1 MNLTNA
7 MRVLGRHKILLIL
20 GILIALLAAFATAF
34 KVETLSLTPRT
45 TPQYQA
51 PTQLLVTDST
61 SVYSSRNPA
70 QAVPQGQTAATA
82 RDLSSLTVVY
92 AYLASSDEIQ
102 KKVEAQLGKLS
113 TKESI
118 TADQRTT
125 QPTSTTNTGTYRLPI
140 LEIIG
145 TSPNPDRAEQ
155 ITAAATKAFETE
167 VAAQQAAAGVNP
179 ASRVHF
185 QTIRAEKAAVADGS
199 NPILAVV
206 AIGLGVFIAFLAII
220 FAVDNVRTS
229 RRESA
234 AHPTVAPPTAVARPF
249 PVAPEPQGAQ
259 AAYAVQATPAAPSYP
274 FAPSSPPRYPE
285 PAQRG

>member
-7 MRVLGRHKILLIL
+7 LRVLGRHRVLLVL

-45 TPQYQA
+45 APQYQA
-51 PTQLLVTDST
+51 PIQLLVTDSS

-82 RDLSSLTVVY
+82 RDLSSLTVLY

-102 KKVEAQLGKLS
+102 KKVEAQLGKLG
-113 TKESI
+113 TNESI

-140 LEIIG
+140 LEIVG
-145 TSPNPDRAEQ
+145 TSPNAIRAEQ
-155 ITAAATKAFETE
+155 ISAAAAKAFEAE
-167 VAAQQAAAGVNP
+167 VATQQATSGVDP
-179 ASRVHF
+179 ASRVQF

-199 NPILAVV
+199 NPVLAVI
-206 AIGLGVFIAFLAII
+206 AIGLGVLIAFLAII

-229 RRESA
+229 RRE
-234 AHPTVAPPTAVARPF
+234 AVARPVVAPAAAAAARPV
-249 PVAPEPQGAQ
+249 PVAAPAQ
-259 AAYAVQATPAAPSYP
+259 AALATAAPPSYP

-285 PAQRG
+285 PAQRS